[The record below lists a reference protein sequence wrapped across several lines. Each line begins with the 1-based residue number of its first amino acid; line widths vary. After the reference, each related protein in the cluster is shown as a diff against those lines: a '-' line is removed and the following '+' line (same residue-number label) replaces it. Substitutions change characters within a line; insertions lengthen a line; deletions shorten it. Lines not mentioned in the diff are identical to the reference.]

1 MTQDTGAET
10 RRDTGPDA
18 TGIARVQVVIPA
30 RDEEARLGACL
41 RSVQLAAAR
50 MRADRPWVRCGVTVV
65 LDHCTDA
72 SAVVAAGFEVDVVET
87 QWGNVGAARRQGI
100 DQLDRPGADAPGRV
114 WVACTDADT
123 RVPEGWLLE
132 QVLQAESGARLV
144 LGAVVPDP
152 ADADAAA
159 ADLWLERHHGAVAG
173 DHVHG
178 ANLGFRLDAYRAV
191 GGFPALAEHEDVAL
205 VRALRRHGV
214 RQGVAPTV
222 VTSARLVGRT
232 PGGFAGYLRG
242 LVHIVRGPLPDM
254 GEACWTHEG
263 SRT

>member
-1 MTQDTGAET
+1 MTPG
-10 RRDTGPDA
+10 A

-41 RSVQLAAAR
+41 RSVQQAVAR
-50 MRADRPWVRCGVTVV
+50 LLTARPWVRCGVTVV

-72 SAVVAAGFEVDVVET
+72 SAVVAADFDVDVVET
-87 QWGNVGAARRQGI
+87 HWGNVGAARRQGI
-100 DQLDRPGADAPGRV
+100 DRLDRPGSDAPSRV

-123 RVPEGWLLE
+123 LVPEGWLLE
-132 QVLQAESGARLV
+132 QVLQAEAGARLV

-152 ADADAAA
+152 ADTDPADTDAAA
-159 ADLWLERHHGAVAG
+159 AGLWRERHHGAVAG

-205 VRALRRHGV
+205 VRALQRHGV

-242 LVHIVRGPLPDM
+242 LDRIVRGLPLLPDL
-254 GEACWTHEG
+254 GEARWTHEG